1 MNSVIVFVNLI
12 SALFIF
18 IIIIGLYQVPED
30 AIRLTR
36 HFRYCM
42 WACLAGLLAEM
53 AGQALNGQSRYAPAT
68 FIFTLLG
75 YILID
80 CVMAFYAFYF
90 YYLITQT
97 DRKFPKAF
105 PYSITVLCLLDTC
118 FVTVGAITGKLF
130 TLVDG
135 TFANGPWNPYSKIA
149 GAICFIAT
157 VVVFIRYH
165 KAFGITSPA
174 VTSLFVIVPFLSF
187 IILGRHAADV
197 RNGFVGAAVSL
208 AVVYVIVQSRI
219 IAEATSNAELYNKL
233 AAHDILT
240 GLGNRRGYQVYIGS
254 HSFEG
259 EVAAVFADVNSLK
272 ETNDHIGHEAGD
284 KLIIKAAETL
294 RNAFPDGKVFR
305 VSGDEFVCIVENA
318 TGDTFTK
325 RMDDLAALIYD
336 GGRYLSVGYSVG
348 DGDNILDLVNKA
360 EQVMYVDKSRYYK
373 ETGKDRRH

>member
-18 IIIIGLYQVPED
+18 IIIVGLYQVPKD

-42 WACLAGLLAEM
+42 WACFLGLLVEMAAHALDGRSEYSTAIFLFNLAGYL
-53 AGQALNGQSRYAPAT
+53 
-68 FIFTLLG
+68 
-75 YILID
+75 LID
-80 CVMAFYAFYF
+80 CVMAFYGFYF

-97 DRKFPKAF
+97 DKTFPKAF
-105 PYSITVLCLLDTC
+105 PYAVTVLCALDAG
-118 FVTVGAITGKLF
+118 FAIVGAIIGQLF
-130 TLVDG
+130 TIENGAFV
-135 TFANGPWNPYSKIA
+135 TGPWNPYSKIV
-149 GAICFIAT
+149 GGISFLAT
-157 VVVFIRYH
+157 VVVFLRYH

-174 VTSLFVIVPFLSF
+174 VTSLFVLIPLLSF
-187 IILGRHAADV
+187 LILGQQAAYI
-197 RNGFVGAAVSL
+197 RNGFVGAAASL

-233 AAHDILT
+233 SVHDILT
-240 GLGNRRGYQVYIGS
+240 GLGNRRGYQDYVDT
-254 HSFEG
+254 HPFKG

-284 KLIIKAAETL
+284 KLIVKCAETL
-294 RNAFPDGKVFR
+294 KNAFPDGKVFR
-305 VSGDEFVCIVENA
+305 VSGDEFVCIIENA
-318 TGDTFTK
+318 TKDSFAK
-325 RMDDLAALIYD
+325 RMNDLAASIYD
-336 GGRYLSVGYSVG
+336 SGRYLSMGYSVG
-348 DGDNILDLVNKA
+348 DGRTIIDLVKKA